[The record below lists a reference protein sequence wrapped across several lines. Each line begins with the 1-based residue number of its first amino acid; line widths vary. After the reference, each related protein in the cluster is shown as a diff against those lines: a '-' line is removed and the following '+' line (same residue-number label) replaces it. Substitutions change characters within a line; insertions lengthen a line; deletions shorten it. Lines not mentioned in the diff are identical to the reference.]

1 MKKKKLLITSII
13 TLLPLL
19 VGVVLY
25 SKLPNPIA
33 THFDANGDPNGFTS
47 RALTVFGIPCF
58 LLGIHLLSVYAMEKN
73 KQKIQSEKMN
83 EVMYWFVPIISNFVL
98 LSSYAMALGIELNL
112 SKIVPIVSGV
122 IFMILGNYLPKVK
135 QNSVT
140 GIKTSAT
147 LRSEKSWY
155 LTHRLAGKIWMV
167 SGVIFILSS
176 FLPKY
181 QGIIFIGLILIM
193 TVVPIVYSYRVKE

>member
-1 MKKKKLLITSII
+1 MKKKKLLITSFI

-58 LLGIHLLSVYAMEKN
+58 LLGIHLLCVYAMEKN

-112 SKIVPIVSGV
+112 SKIVPIVSGI

-193 TVVPIVYSYRVKE
+193 TVVPIVYSYQIKE